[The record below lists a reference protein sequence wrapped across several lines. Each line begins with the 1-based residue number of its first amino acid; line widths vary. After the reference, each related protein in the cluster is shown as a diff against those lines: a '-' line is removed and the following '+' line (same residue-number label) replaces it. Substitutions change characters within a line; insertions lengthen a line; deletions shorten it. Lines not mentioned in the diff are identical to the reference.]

1 MREVKRALR
10 RQLIEKRRNMPP
22 ALKAAADERIFEQ
35 LVPLI
40 DAADIVLTYVS
51 TEIEVDT
58 RRVLQYCFDRG
69 IPAAV
74 PVSGDTELTFYTIN
88 SFSQLKAGRFG
99 ILEPAGGDAAVCT
112 RRSLCIVPALCADGD
127 GLRLG
132 YGRGYYDRFL
142 SRFEGKSVIVCY
154 ADFRMPVPSEP
165 HDKRAELTIF
175 DAEVNHG

>member
-22 ALKAAADERIFEQ
+22 ALKSAADERIFQ
-35 LVPLI
+35 RLVPLLE
-40 DAADIVLTYVS
+40 AADIVLTYVS
-51 TEIEVDT
+51 TDIEVDT

-74 PVSGDTELTFYTIN
+74 PVSGDTELTFYKIN
-88 SFSQLKAGRFG
+88 SFSQLKVGRFG
-99 ILEPAGGDAAVCT
+99 ILEPVGGTAAVCSQ
-112 RRSLCIVPALCADGD
+112 RSLCIVPALCADGD
-127 GLRLG
+127 GFRLG
-132 YGRGYYDRFL
+132 YGKGYYDRFIA
-142 SRFEGKSVIVCY
+142 RFEGVSVIVCY

-165 HDKRAELTIF
+165 HDKKAELTIF